1 MRTIINKDKN
11 NAAEIFNSI
20 TEFAAYLNKAKTNKT
35 FARRALDSHETAEYH
50 TSNVGTQSFGEA
62 QRLMRN
68 GYKQGVKKILS
79 AAGAIKVN
87 APGYMRRTRLH
98 VVGQACC
105 VPAALQGQPKTMY
118 YTKKEKKTASV
129 INLFYNSTASWGIN
143 TDTIERA
150 GANIVEL
157 AKYIERKGV
166 RINLYIINA
175 VEGGKFRN
183 VSCIVRI
190 KDSASPLNIQAASYP
205 IIHAS
210 YLRRQLFRWI
220 ECSKITENMPAG
232 YGRVAQSGVQRRL
245 TELGVMDN
253 NSYYCDLDTA
263 AAAKSIE
270 DLLLCVGLKL

>member
-1 MRTIINKDKN
+1 MRTIINKDKR

-20 TEFAAYLNKAKTNKT
+20 TEFTAYLNKAKTNKT
-35 FARRALDSHETAEYH
+35 FARRNLASYETAKYY
-50 TSNVGTQSFGEA
+50 TSNAGTQSFGEA

-68 GYKQGVKKILS
+68 GYKEGVKKLLS
-79 AAGAIKVN
+79 AAGAIKVKTP
-87 APGYMRRTRLH
+87 ACVRHTRLH
-98 VVGQACC
+98 VAGQTAC

-118 YTKKEKKTASV
+118 CTTKERKSASV
-129 INLFYNSTASWGIN
+129 VKLFYNCTAAWGVG

-166 RINLYIINA
+166 RVNLYVVN
-175 VEGGKFRN
+175 VVKGGKFGH
-183 VSCIVRI
+183 VSCVVRI
-190 KDSASPLNIQAASYP
+190 KDSASPLNIQAVSYP

-210 YLRRQLFRWI
+210 FLRRHVFRWM
-220 ECSKITENMPAG
+220 ECSKITTGMSTN
-232 YGRVAQSGVQRRL
+232 YGKVVQFGVQGRL

-263 AAAKSIE
+263 AAAKTIE
-270 DLLLCVGLKL
+270 DLLLSIGLKL